1 MIQTVNT
8 ELIKLVMW
16 LNINKL
22 SLNTDKTKYIIFS
35 IKTQVKDM
43 PDVTIGANVVERVK
57 SIKFLEVI
65 IDENVSWTEH
75 IYYIK
80 NKISKGIGILCKAR
94 KVLKPST
101 LLIMYYSFIYPY
113 LNYCIELCGSSSSK
127 LFNSVFKLQKRV
139 IRIVSASN
147 YRAHTET
154 MRKGRSWQKSSQV
167 YSLPLWQHVQ

>member
-22 SLNTDKTKYIIFS
+22 SLNIDKTKYIIFS
-35 IKTQVKDM
+35 IKKKVKDM
-43 PDVTIGANVVERVK
+43 PDVTVGANVVERVK
-57 SIKFLEVI
+57 SIKFLGVI

-101 LLIMYYSFIYPY
+101 KQLIKAPCQIS
-113 LNYCIELCGSSSSK
+113 LNFLAVCKVHPHRSYNT
-127 LFNSVFKLQKRV
+127 FNKPE
-139 IRIVSASN
+139 II
-147 YRAHTET
+147 
-154 MRKGRSWQKSSQV
+154 
-167 YSLPLWQHVQ
+167 

>member
-1 MIQTVNT
+1 
-8 ELIKLVMW
+8 MW

-22 SLNTDKTKYIIFS
+22 SLNIDKTKYIIFS
-35 IKTQVKDM
+35 IKTKVKDT

-57 SIKFLEVI
+57 SIKFLGVI

-94 KVLKPST
+94 KILKPST
-101 LLIMYYSFIYPY
+101 LLAMYYSFIYPY
-113 LNYCIELCGSSSSK
+113 LNYCIELWGSSSSK

-139 IRIVSASN
+139 IGLCQHPI
-147 YRAHTET
+147 TERT
-154 MRKGRSWQKSSQV
+154 L
-167 YSLPLWQHVQ
+167 SLSLLN